1 MTVRCF
7 KNNLA
12 GRNCFFHLCNGCNF
26 GIAQLGDTGF
36 LIRLDIAERLR
47 LAVTVAVLVV
57 ILMVLPVVV
66 DGLVVVVHVC
76 FHVFIFLVKV
86 GCRRSLI
93 SCGFLVHYFGLVLRR
108 IAES

>member
-12 GRNCFFHLCNGCNF
+12 SRNCFFYLCNGCNF

-36 LIRLDIAERLR
+36 LIRLIIEMRMR
-47 LAVTVAVLVV
+47 LAVTMAVLMI
-57 ILMVLPVVV
+57 ILVVLPVPVG
-66 DGLVVVVHVC
+66 GLVVVVHVC

-86 GCRRSLI
+86 GCSGSRI
-93 SCGFLVHYFGLVLRR
+93 SCGVRVVHFGLVLRR

>member
-12 GRNCFFHLCNGCNF
+12 SRNCFFYLCNGCNF

-36 LIRLDIAERLR
+36 FIRLIIEMRMR
-47 LAVTVAVLVV
+47 LAVAMAVHVV
-57 ILMVLPVVV
+57 FPVVV

-76 FHVFIFLVKV
+76 FHVFVFLVKV
-86 GCRRSLI
+86 GCSGSSI
-93 SCGFLVHYFGLVLRR
+93 SCGVRVVRFRLVLRR